1 MAQLIP
7 QFKYDHKS
15 LSLISNDISNNS
27 QAEVNNTNS
36 NNTNT
41 NTNTNYNYTINPD
54 LINYIS
60 KVQSDQEK
68 YRRLSTLGEVAEKK
82 NTNSQYAGLNE
93 NIHFDTDKKNKARR
107 SLLYLLNNISG
118 GTFCPEINAYFN
130 DLKET
135 KKNEKLNNLNNM
147 NQGDGKK
154 KETLN
159 GTLKE
164 NLSMKNPLTRMKTL
178 KNQLLNNN
186 QNNNPNQNNQN
197 GNTNGVN
204 NVMSSTGFAY
214 NFKKRG
220 KDQMI
225 TKIEKDGHVGIKT
238 YKKDYKIKDLE
249 NVYSLDEIE
258 TGAFKFN
265 YSKEAKAK
273 MNLIKKEGGEKR
285 KKKNKSKFDGSN
297 RNIPLGKTSLL
308 MKKDNSELINLPSN
322 NNVNNTSK
330 TKPDKLKDI
339 TAIEEADNSSS
350 SL

>member
-54 LINYIS
+54 LLNYIS

-68 YRRLSTLGEVAEKK
+68 YKRLSTLGEVAEKK

-118 GTFCPEINAYFN
+118 GTFCPEIISYFN
-130 DLKET
+130 ELKES
-135 KKNEKLNNLNNM
+135 KRNEKLNNM

-164 NLSMKNPLTRMKTL
+164 NLSIIT
-178 KNQLLNNN
+178 QL
-186 QNNNPNQNNQN
+186 Q
-197 GNTNGVN
+197 G
-204 NVMSSTGFAY
+204 
-214 NFKKRG
+214 
-220 KDQMI
+220 
-225 TKIEKDGHVGIKT
+225 
-238 YKKDYKIKDLE
+238 
-249 NVYSLDEIE
+249 
-258 TGAFKFN
+258 
-265 YSKEAKAK
+265 
-273 MNLIKKEGGEKR
+273 
-285 KKKNKSKFDGSN
+285 
-297 RNIPLGKTSLL
+297 
-308 MKKDNSELINLPSN
+308 
-322 NNVNNTSK
+322 
-330 TKPDKLKDI
+330 
-339 TAIEEADNSSS
+339 
-350 SL
+350 